1 MGKTL
6 TQGYVNE
13 RRDRMIAHVSEDGL
27 GREETVSEHTA
38 KTEYLCQKKGSR
50 CGIASIMSL
59 CAVVHDMG
67 KNKKTFDD
75 YIHADTNSQKKL
87 RGSIA
92 HASTGAKY
100 IYDKYH
106 TSTNRKKILAELI
119 AYAVAAHHGIFDCVK
134 IDETDEFMRKLTDP
148 QDYEEACRNADEDYL
163 KEYAIDQLFTDAL
176 SEFDKIYSQMGSLGK
191 KLQAGQNSDNTS
203 RLAGWDRKQ
212 VYQYISF
219 MLSALQR
226 LMLSV
231 LIDADWE
238 ATSDFMADIDS
249 RTKQPVFDR
258 KEIFV
263 KAGENFASYMAKIQ
277 KERVEREL
285 SGKEKEIL
293 DARNILQKEC
303 MAFSGYPAGIY
314 CLPIPTG
321 GGKTLSSLAYALEFC
336 KKYPETERIIYVSPY
351 ISITEQNAEVFREA
365 VGNDAWIVEH
375 HSAVIRDESNSE
387 DYRTQKASGFDL
399 NWEEPF
405 ICTTFV
411 QFMNT
416 LFSDKKQSIR
426 RMHQLVHAV
435 VIIDEVQS
443 MPIKCIHTFNYMV
456 NFLNLVCHTNIILC
470 TATQPALKETKCPI
484 HYSEPKHMI
493 QNAQKWFHAFERV
506 NIQMLGKYTYES
518 LLDELVVQV
527 EKFHSILVVLNT
539 KHAVKTLYHML
550 QAKGVY
556 AEYLTTNL
564 CAQHRSDKIHSLKEK
579 LQDKKEPVIVVS
591 TNLIEAGVDISFACV
606 YRSMAGLDSIAQ
618 TAGRCN
624 RNGEADWGTVR
635 LIELDDEHAGNMR
648 ELLKSQRITKEI
660 LYIYEHQNSRDS
672 LLLPDWM
679 DRYYEK
685 LYKSSSDQMNFP
697 VKKLNTNLLELLS
710 VGFPLLN
717 KKNLLNPAYQ
727 TAGKMYRVIQEDSL
741 GIIVPYQE
749 GKNLI
754 EKLQEADDFREIKQ
768 YIRQAQRYTVNV
780 RENQLKDLKALM
792 EPVTDKISGL
802 YMVAAPGAYHNDIG
816 LTDEW
821 EPLII

>member
-1 MGKTL
+1 
-6 TQGYVNE
+6 
-13 RRDRMIAHVSEDGL
+13 MIAHVSEDGL
-27 GREETVSEHTA
+27 GREETVLEHTA
-38 KTEYLCQKKGSR
+38 KTEYLCRKKGSR

-59 CAVVHDMG
+59 CAVVHDIG
-67 KNKKTFDD
+67 KNKKTFDN
-75 YIHADTNSQKKL
+75 YIHADADLQKKL

-106 TSTNRKKILAELI
+106 TGTNRKKILAELI
-119 AYAVAAHHGIFDCVK
+119 AYAAAAHHGIFDCVK
-134 IDETDEFMRKLTDP
+134 IDETDEFMRKLTDIK
-148 QDYEEACRNADEDYL
+148 DYEEACRNADKDYL
-163 KEYAIDQLFTDAL
+163 EKYAIDQIFSDAL
-176 SEFDKIYSQMGSLGK
+176 YEFDKIYPKIGSLGK
-191 KLQAGQNSDNTS
+191 ELQ
-203 RLAGWDRKQ
+203 AGWDRKQ
-212 VYQYISF
+212 AYQYISF

-238 ATSDFMADIDS
+238 ATADFMADIDS
-249 RTKQPVFDR
+249 RTKHPVFNR
-258 KEIFV
+258 KEIFA
-263 KAGENFASYMAKIQ
+263 KAGENFASYMAKKQ
-277 KERVEREL
+277 KERMDHEL
-285 SGKEKEIL
+285 SGKEKEIS

-303 MAFSGYPAGIY
+303 IAFSKHPAGIY

-365 VGNDAWIVEH
+365 IGNDAWIVEH

-387 DYRTQKASGFDL
+387 DYRTQKVSGFDL

-426 RMHQLVHAV
+426 RMHQLAHAV

-456 NFLNLVCHTNIILC
+456 DFLNLVCHTNIILC

-493 QNAQKWFHAFERV
+493 HHAQKWFHTFERV
-506 NIQMLGKYTYES
+506 HIQMPRKYTYES
-518 LLDELVVQV
+518 LLDELLVQA
-527 EKFHSILVVLNT
+527 EEFDSILVVLNT

-550 QAKGVY
+550 REKGAD

-564 CAQHRSDKIHSLKEK
+564 CAQHRSDKIHSLKKK
-579 LQDKKEPVIVVS
+579 LQYKKEPVIVAS

-606 YRSMAGLDSIAQ
+606 YRSMTGLDSIAQ

-624 RNGEADWGTVR
+624 RNGESWGIVR
-635 LIELDDEHAGNMR
+635 LIELEDEHTGNMS

-660 LYIYEHQNSRDS
+660 LYSYERQNSRDS

-697 VKKLNTNLLELLS
+697 VKKLGTNLLELLS
-710 VGFPLLN
+710 NGFPLLN

-749 GKNLI
+749 GKNVI
-754 EKLQEADDFREIKQ
+754 EKLQEADDFREIKK

-780 RENQLKDLKALM
+780 CENKLKDLEALM

-802 YMVAAPGAYHNDIG
+802 YMVAVPGAYHNDIG